1 MFYQSHL
8 FTRLI
13 GLPLNLLPRVQNPRG
28 EEGRHHSTA
37 QYLHL
42 GKSLLQ
48 PEGEVN
54 ATGPRL
60 FVQGST
66 RRFPTVRS

>member
-1 MFYQSHL
+1 MSYQLHL
-8 FTRLI
+8 FTCLI
-13 GLPLNLLPRVQNPRG
+13 GLPLDLLPRVQDPRG
-28 EEGRHHSTA
+28 EERRHHSTA
-37 QYLHL
+37 QYFHL

-66 RRFPTVRS
+66 QQFPTVRS